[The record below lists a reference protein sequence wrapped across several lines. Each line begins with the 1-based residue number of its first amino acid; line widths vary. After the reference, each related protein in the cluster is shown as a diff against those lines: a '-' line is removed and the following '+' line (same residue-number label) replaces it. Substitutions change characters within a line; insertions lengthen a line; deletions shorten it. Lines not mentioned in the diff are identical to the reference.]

1 MNKLL
6 TLLTLLFSLYFSNS
20 FAQFAKVI
28 DKDGYVNLRENANS
42 KSKIIGRI
50 KSNENVYISNKVN
63 DDENWSYINYE
74 QKKGAVF
81 SKYVS
86 GYIHNS
92 RIKQINSFLLIPS
105 VEDNQEGTN
114 FNCCGVEVE
123 IKSEK
128 FDFKKYRN
136 NFKKFRGYY
145 TYKNKYAFGALGIF
159 PPTTKYHSISGYIGK
174 NHFEI
179 PQNEIENL
187 FGINNN
193 LSECYYDSETKTFY
207 IILNNSDGSEAYK
220 ALLVIE
226 NGHYKEIKI
235 IDDN

>member
-114 FNCCGVEVE
+114 FGCNS
-123 IKSEK
+123 KL
-128 FDFKKYRN
+128 R
-136 NFKKFRGYY
+136 
-145 TYKNKYAFGALGIF
+145 AGA
-159 PPTTKYHSISGYIGK
+159 
-174 NHFEI
+174 
-179 PQNEIENL
+179 
-187 FGINNN
+187 
-193 LSECYYDSETKTFY
+193 
-207 IILNNSDGSEAYK
+207 
-220 ALLVIE
+220 
-226 NGHYKEIKI
+226 
-235 IDDN
+235 